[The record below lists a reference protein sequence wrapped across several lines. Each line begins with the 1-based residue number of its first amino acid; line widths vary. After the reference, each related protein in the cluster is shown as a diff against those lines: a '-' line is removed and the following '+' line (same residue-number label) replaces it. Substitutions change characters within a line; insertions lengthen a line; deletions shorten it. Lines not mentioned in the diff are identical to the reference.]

1 MPFQANTGSSLRMQP
16 NAQMEKRSAA
26 LLSISAACTM
36 TALKLAVAL
45 STGSLGILSDAI
57 HSGVDLLASAL
68 TFVSVRISDRPADAN
83 HPYGHARFENISA
96 FIETFLMVASALWI
110 TTDACRRIFFHPV
123 QIRYSFWPLLV
134 LAVSVCVDLWRSHQ
148 MHTVAQRHGSA
159 ALEADALHFR
169 TDIWATAA
177 VFLGL
182 IASWISSS
190 HLGRRFHLGWLHY
203 SDPVAAILV
212 SAIIVYLSW
221 KIAHRAIYVLTD
233 AVPRE
238 TLASVLREV
247 RATKGVITVDQ
258 LRMRRS
264 GTRYFADLTLSMPR
278 QLTFQRSEQL
288 VAEATRAVHRIVPEA
303 DVVIHTVPRST
314 SAESIFDKVRA
325 VASRNNVMLHDVSV
339 QSYEG
344 GLHVEQHIEV
354 PETMPLRQAHEFVR
368 GIEDQIR
375 AELPQVES
383 VLTHIESE
391 PATIEKPVALAQDE
405 HMEAELRASA
415 ATLPEVIDI
424 HEVLVGRAGETLSLS
439 CHCTLPD
446 DLPMQR
452 VHAII
457 TALEDRFKLRCPEVD
472 RVLIHPEP
480 ATDNHHG

>member
-1 MPFQANTGSSLRMQP
+1 MPFQTTAGFPPQ
-16 NAQMEKRSAA
+16 AHAEKRSAA

-68 TFVSVRISDRPADAN
+68 TFLSVRISDRPADAN

-96 FIETFLMVASALWI
+96 FIETFLMVASAIWI

-123 QIRYSFWPLLV
+123 QIHYSFWPLVV

-148 MHTVAQRHGSA
+148 MRTVAQRHGSA
-159 ALEADALHFR
+159 ALEADALHFS
-169 TDIWATAA
+169 TDVWATSA
-177 VFLGL
+177 VFIGL
-182 IASWISSS
+182 VASWISASRWGAR
-190 HLGRRFHLGWLHY
+190 LHLGWLHY
-203 SDPVAAILV
+203 ADPVAAIVV
-212 SAIIVYLSW
+212 SGIIVYLSW

-238 TLASVLREV
+238 VLASVLREV
-247 RATKGVITVDQ
+247 RATKGVLGVDQ

-288 VAEATRAVHRIVPEA
+288 VSDATQAVQRIVPET

-314 SAESIFDKVRA
+314 SAESVFDKVRA
-325 VASRNNVMLHDVSV
+325 VASRNNVMLHDVSI
-339 QSYEG
+339 QSLQD

-354 PETMPLRQAHEFVR
+354 PEAMLLRTAHQFVR
-368 GIEDQIR
+368 GIEDEIR
-375 AELPQVES
+375 AELPQVQS

-391 PATIEKPVALAQDE
+391 PATIERPVALAQNE
-405 HMEAELRASA
+405 RMEAELRASA
-415 ATLPEVIDI
+415 RTLPEIIDI
-424 HEVLVGRAGETLSLS
+424 HDVMVGRIGETISLS

-457 TALEDRFKLRCPEVD
+457 TMLEDRFKLRCPEVD